1 MSDLRPA
8 SFRGVRFDVDSRSIT
23 VGRRVVLHEYPQR
36 SIPYAE
42 DLGRK
47 ARRYELDALIIG
59 ADYDQ
64 RRDQLIRALE
74 EPGAGELVHPDYGTL
89 WVVVPDDAK
98 ITQRREEIGKAELSL
113 TFVEAGEAVFP
124 SFTQDAESV
133 LADASGAAVQA
144 AMDAF
149 AGSFDVTGDSQAQD
163 VSLKDLIAAFKNMQN
178 ALGGLSF
185 SPDDLLNLLPFPAKL
200 ALAIANSI
208 VGGVMNAQLAIATTV
223 SEWKRFDVSGL
234 LGLERLQVLKRSNGG
249 LPSGMALTKQSQN
262 SAALDALMQGVV
274 TATLVQGYASLAF
287 PSVEESDAAREK
299 IASVVD
305 VALYDGMVDVD
316 TLIQQRTAAMR
327 YINASSV
334 SIPQL
339 AKLQL
344 KQTQPALVVAYQQ
357 QGTVQ
362 YFEDF
367 IARNHI
373 VHPGF
378 VPAGR
383 ELSLLQV

>member
-8 SFRGVRFDVDSRSIT
+8 SFRGVRFDVDSRSVT

-59 ADYDQ
+59 ADSDQ
-64 RRDQLIRALE
+64 RRDRLIRALE

-124 SFTQDAESV
+124 SFTQDTASV
-133 LADASGAAVQA
+133 LANASGATVQA

-149 AGSFDVTGDSQAQD
+149 EVSFDVTGDSQAQAIA
-163 VSLKDLIAAFKNMQN
+163 LKDLIAAFNNMQN

-200 ALAIANSI
+200 ALAIAN
-208 VGGVMNAQLAIATTV
+208 
-223 SEWKRFDVSGL
+223 
-234 LGLERLQVLKRSNGG
+234 
-249 LPSGMALTKQSQN
+249 
-262 SAALDALMQGVV
+262 GVV
-274 TATLVQGYASLAF
+274 GA
-287 PSVEESDAAREK
+287 
-299 IASVVD
+299 
-305 VALYDGMVDVD
+305 
-316 TLIQQRTAAMR
+316 
-327 YINASSV
+327 
-334 SIPQL
+334 
-339 AKLQL
+339 
-344 KQTQPALVVAYQQ
+344 
-357 QGTVQ
+357 
-362 YFEDF
+362 
-367 IARNHI
+367 
-373 VHPGF
+373 
-378 VPAGR
+378 
-383 ELSLLQV
+383 